1 MSGNADLFALLPARK
16 LRYKFRNHVAC
27 SLWVLAD
34 MLYKSLLVINISTS
48 LPVADREVSHVT
60 IQRY

>member
-27 SLWVLAD
+27 SLSVLAD
-34 MLYKSLLVINISTS
+34 MFCKLLLVINISTTLS
-48 LPVADREVSHVT
+48 VADREVSPVSV
-60 IQRY
+60 QRY